1 MQVPPRSAHCQLD
14 LLEQALVRSDG
25 SRADASLPGA
35 SEGESVDV
43 PSLPLAS
50 TRAATRPDGRPL
62 HVPVALIYEDPDNP
76 RTDLLDSDLDDLV
89 HDICERGVLQPI
101 VVHPADARGRHRIHF
116 GARRWRAARQAGLQS
131 VPVVVRD
138 AAADPYAQI
147 AENQM
152 RLALSPL
159 ELARFIKSRID
170 AGETNATIA
179 RRIGMNLS
187 SVAHHLT
194 LLDLPPE
201 LDQAMQSGRCTSPR
215 TLHELFKLRDVAPDA
230 VHALV
235 AGEGEITRASVG
247 ALRIAA
253 ARAQSTP
260 TLLDQADAVCAR
272 LDRLLDGLKP
282 TDLSEVDRD
291 GLRRRLLGLATRLD
305 PPGV

>member
-1 MQVPPRSAHCQLD
+1 
-14 LLEQALVRSDG
+14 
-25 SRADASLPGA
+25 
-35 SEGESVDV
+35 
-43 PSLPLAS
+43 
-50 TRAATRPDGRPL
+50 
-62 HVPVALIYEDPDNP
+62 LIYEDPDNP
-76 RTDLLDSDLDDLV
+76 RTDSLDSDLDDLV
-89 HDICERGVLQPI
+89 HDIRERGVLQPI
-101 VVHPADARGRHRIHF
+101 VVHPADARGLHRIHF

-159 ELARFIKSRID
+159 ELARFIKNRVD

-179 RRIGMNLS
+179 WRIGMNLT
-187 SVAHHLT
+187 SVAHHRT

-215 TLHELFKLRDVAPDA
+215 TLHELVKLRDVAPDA
-230 VHALV
+230 VHAFF

-247 ALRIAA
+247 ALRTAA
-253 ARAQSTP
+253 ARTRSTP
-260 TLLDQADAVCAR
+260 TFLDRANAVFAR
-272 LDRLLDGLKP
+272 LDRLLDGLNP
-282 TDLSEVDRD
+282 TDLSDVDRD
-291 GLRRRLLGLATRLD
+291 ALRRRLVGMAARLD